1 MEIMTVCSGQD
12 RFILLD
18 RITQVRENTIVAEKT
33 FAETPVW
40 LGIES
45 LAQLG
50 AMHVRYA
57 NQFSRHAMLLIIE
70 ECGFNPGLELNGTY
84 QLKGK
89 RTSRSQ
95 YAYGYHLTALKN
107 DQIVINGQFL
117 FATIAYDDRFD
128 QNRLQS
134 HYERLFTCLQS
145 DIMTD

>member
-1 MEIMTVCSGQD
+1 MKIDSGQD

-18 RITQVRENTIVAEKT
+18 RITQVQENAIFAEKT
-33 FAETPVW
+33 FSEAPAW

-57 NQFSRHAMLLIIE
+57 NQFSRHAMLLTIE
-70 ECGFNPGLELNGTY
+70 ECGFNPGIVLNGTFLL
-84 QLKGK
+84 QG
-89 RTSRSQ
+89 RQTSQSR

-107 DQIVINGQFL
+107 DQIVIQGQFL
-117 FATIAYDDRFD
+117 FATINYDDRFD
-128 QNRLQS
+128 QKQLKS

-145 DIMTD
+145 DIKTG

>member
-1 MEIMTVCSGQD
+1 MEIIKINSGQD

-18 RITQVRENTIVAEKT
+18 RITQVQENAIVAEKT
-33 FAETPVW
+33 FREAPAW

-57 NQFSRHAMLLIIE
+57 NRFSRHAMLLTIE
-70 ECGFNPGLELNGTY
+70 KCGFNQDTDLNGVY
-84 QLKGK
+84 LLQGK
-89 RTSRSQ
+89 QTSRSR
-95 YAYGYHLTALKN
+95 YAYGYHLTALQN
-107 DQIVINGQFL
+107 DQIVIQGQFL

-128 QNRLQS
+128 QKQLQS

-145 DIMTD
+145 DIKTG

>member
-1 MEIMTVCSGQD
+1 MTICSGQD

-18 RITQVRENTIVAEKT
+18 RITQVRENTIVAKKT
-33 FAETPVW
+33 FAETPAW

-50 AMHVRYA
+50 AMHVRYV
-57 NQFSRHAMLLIIE
+57 NRFSRHAMLLKIE
-70 ECGFNPGLELNGTY
+70 KCSFDPGLDLDGTY
-84 QLKGK
+84 QLEGE
-89 RTSRSQ
+89 RTSRSR
-95 YAYGYHLTALKN
+95 YAYSYHLTALKN
-107 DQIVINGQFL
+107 DQIVIKGQFL
-117 FATIAYDDRFD
+117 FATIAYDDQFD